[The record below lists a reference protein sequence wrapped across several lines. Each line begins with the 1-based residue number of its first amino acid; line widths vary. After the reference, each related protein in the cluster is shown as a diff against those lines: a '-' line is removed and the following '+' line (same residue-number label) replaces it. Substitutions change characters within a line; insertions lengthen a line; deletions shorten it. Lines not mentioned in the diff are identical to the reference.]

1 MKVPFA
7 LILILL
13 SVCCTSCYP
22 EACGGVACADG
33 IPIQIV
39 DSAGQRVEAFEAT
52 LTLDGV
58 EQDAS
63 CPPLRGN
70 YGGTECL
77 YGSSGVSLWLK
88 GNPAH
93 LVLSVDSGGEQGT
106 LDLTPQ
112 YRAQYPNGPDCGEG
126 CRSADM
132 VTVTLAPK

>member
-58 EQDAS
+58 EQTRAARPCEETMGAQS
-63 CPPLRGN
+63 AYTAAVGYR
-70 YGGTECL
+70 
-77 YGSSGVSLWLK
+77 SG
-88 GNPAH
+88 
-93 LVLSVDSGGEQGT
+93 
-106 LDLTPQ
+106 
-112 YRAQYPNGPDCGEG
+112 
-126 CRSADM
+126 
-132 VTVTLAPK
+132 